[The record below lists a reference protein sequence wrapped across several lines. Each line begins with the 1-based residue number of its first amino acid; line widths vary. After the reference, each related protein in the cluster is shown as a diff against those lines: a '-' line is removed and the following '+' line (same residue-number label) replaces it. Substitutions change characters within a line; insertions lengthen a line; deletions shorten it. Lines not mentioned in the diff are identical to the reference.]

1 MSTKCAI
8 RRRWTPVSIANDVDD
23 EEDQRL
29 SVKTTTSPGT
39 QTTIISAYSIMSDA
53 LGSYSPMLI

>member
-1 MSTKCAI
+1 MSKCAI
-8 RRRWTPVSIANDVDD
+8 CRRWTHVSIANDVDD
-23 EEDQRL
+23 EQDQRL

-39 QTTIISAYSIMSDA
+39 QTTVISVYSIMSDA